1 MSNPVLTVA
10 PYLIAFSQI
19 SRAVAEIVE
28 SVNAGEMTPEE
39 ARAKW
44 DATVAEVQN
53 ADARWQQVDQAARDG

>member
-10 PYLIAFSQI
+10 PYIIALSQI

-39 ARAKW
+39 AQAKW
-44 DATVAEVQN
+44 EATVEQVRT
-53 ADARWQQVDQAARDG
+53 ADARWERADQAARA